1 VGDFFVRL
9 TVRAAS
15 AALLSCAFVSQ
26 TCPLPPASAATTAP
40 LTRTVAAPVPT
51 AVPTAVPLHA
61 QSRSPKSVRHPF
73 AVLDPNTVRPVVTSD
88 VRRSSAIKMA
98 GPPMLGAHE
107 IDGPLRAAQERRRR
121 LQSSS
126 PQRQAPLIVQPQAP
140 SVAQPQA
147 PSSVQPSRAVPGPLT
162 SRALPGL
169 LTSRTSLGAVRTTQ
183 SVVGTDWGAGT
194 GINPW
199 WRYQEQNV
207 PGGGHVMVNVGTG
220 NYMLQE
226 DDMSVPHK
234 GIALAFRRTYNSQS
248 GHNITSS
255 DGGPAGL
262 YGNGWTS
269 TYDAHLT
276 GDAVHALSVWDID
289 GARYDYTIASD
300 GLTWLAPAGQHAQLT
315 SDGGCGFLWTK
326 KSGTTYHF
334 YTPTTIAAC
343 PTWAQYAGYSG
354 RIYQIVG
361 RNRNITLTFSYG
373 FDNGDTSASGKI
385 GVITAYTESGL
396 QATVT
401 MADFS
406 GHRLAY
412 GLSPPSG
419 AATYYNY
426 DASGNLTSVG
436 MPPNTAGSTMR
447 YETYGYATAGNGA
460 SYLAWAASPRW
471 YATSAAEGAYVYFG
485 AAPLGTTVLLVGI
498 GHMGYVNP
506 TIADQAYGGNGGV
519 LQPGAATGLQQ
530 FLLEYYT
537 GLGTPNASFSDTD
550 GHMATWTLDAAGRP
564 VQSSECTASTN
575 QGQQCTGTWLTT
587 SESWDASNNLI
598 ATVEPRGNALG
609 ANPQAFQTDYAYDAN
624 GNTIA
629 AAKPST
635 TSSQGT
641 FRPTSLYDYDA
652 YNNVTAYCDEIQ
664 THAAG
669 ADWIAAPAT
678 SDVLCASHGGA
689 HASFAF
695 AYPSYQPYGRLTAMT
710 TPLGYTRQIA
720 YASGQ
725 QAGNDYGLPTSVTGS
740 AFSQPD
746 GTTITPAQSFWY
758 DGHGNL
764 RCYSKGQGTYVL
776 SYDGLN
782 RMTSVADPDDSSANA
797 GSICG
802 KTTGRSGWNT
812 QTTDTYFPD
821 GSKATTQTPAERAFG
836 VSTTFAYDPDGQVT
850 AQTDHH
856 GCTSSSSSSCPGGT
870 THKWYDGA
878 DRLVQVAQPK
888 DAASDT
894 SPWMLRY
901 IYDLSA
907 GAGVAIT
914 GSTTFAAYG
923 NLYKTQSL
931 LNGWTDQ
938 RGSAFDALDREVQK
952 FAYSITATDGS
963 IGSPLALETTTLQ
976 YDAGSPATLGLV
988 TKKTNPNNESVTY
1001 TYDSAG
1007 HKASETYAG
1016 ENGVTPNETYLYD
1029 ANGRAVQITSSAFGM
1044 QQYQYDADGRLT
1056 QSVEPSG
1063 GGVTNPA
1070 QISYAYLPDGQKS
1083 GLSVSSAHLNQS
1095 NIISYSYRA
1104 DGMLQTQAL
1113 NAFGGAVWNKTYTDA
1128 GRLLGITGIDIQS
1141 QTYDSSGQLSTY
1153 ALRGGTVT
1161 FTHDPEGSVLTSVLP
1176 SVYQPGGGAPATETL
1191 TNTVNAR
1198 GELYDQQ
1205 WAPNEYS
1212 QLPHRHGSVTA
1223 GYMSMLSVPLPSD
1236 SNPDAAQPCTDYPDL
1251 LNGTRVEM
1259 ACMGQDATY
1268 GTYRFPQGTDDTY
1281 TFDAS
1286 GRAAKHVNT
1295 SNKFFSFQNP
1305 TTGSTTTAKNTT
1317 KTGTALNTYD
1327 AENHLAK
1334 SQLTVI
1340 TKITD
1345 ALTNQVSTTTE
1356 DQGTTTIGWG
1366 PNGHPALVDGHWSGH
1381 AGLPAMTLH
1390 WDGDLL
1396 LFVTDTVGNVI
1407 DFKVGLDGDVDPTNA
1422 AHPGPIAIERDAAGV
1437 ALEYGDTT
1445 SFSGLLF
1452 AETSTTTAP
1461 TAGNPNFTGAASPY
1475 FQYNRP
1481 DGLSGTALPVAVN
1494 GVRAFDSTLGTWT
1507 TPDAFEGDPRAPA
1520 SQQRYMWNRSNPF
1533 EYSDPSGY
1541 YPGQVGDAANQPY
1554 FGDTSDPESN
1564 THQVAQASEENLL
1577 VQLYRLVVRGG
1588 SHGSEDIGTFSSEEL
1603 LAEKFAKHG
1612 GEVGAKTESAYEDL
1626 ARNLLVRAVWGRTGT
1641 EFVIDISSNGKL
1653 ALKVFDIEKGRIGI
1667 YSTKGRVQT
1676 YYAMTK
1682 SAWIKMTDGLQIQ
1695 HIFPPLQDL

>member
-1 VGDFFVRL
+1 VGDFFVQFR
-9 TVRAAS
+9 VRAAS

-51 AVPTAVPLHA
+51 AVPTIVPLHA
-61 QSRSPKSVRHPF
+61 QLRSPKSVRHAF
-73 AVLDPNTVRPVVTSD
+73 AALDPGMVRPVVTSD
-88 VRRSSAIKMA
+88 VRRSWAIKMA

-121 LQSSS
+121 LQSTS
-126 PQRQAPLIVQPQAP
+126 PQRQAPLVVQPQAP
-140 SVAQPQA
+140 SPAQPG
-147 PSSVQPSRAVPGPLT
+147 SSPMQPT
-162 SRALPGL
+162 HTLPEP

-248 GHNITSS
+248 GHNITGS
-255 DGGPAGL
+255 DGGPPSL

-289 GARYDYTIASD
+289 GARYDYTISSD
-300 GLTWLAPAGQHAQLT
+300 GVTWLAPAGQHAFLT

-343 PTWAQYAGYSG
+343 PTWTQYAGYSG

-361 RNRNITLTFSYG
+361 RNRNITLSFSYG

-485 AAPLGTTVLLVGI
+485 AAPLGNTVQLVGI

-506 TIADQAYGGNGGV
+506 AIADQAYGGNGGV

-537 GLGTPNASFSDTD
+537 GLGTPNASFTDTD
-550 GHMATWTLDAAGRP
+550 GHMATWTLDSVGRP
-564 VQSSECTASTN
+564 VQSGECTASTG

-587 SESWDASNNLI
+587 SESWDSSNDLI
-598 ATVEPRGNALG
+598 ASVEPRGNAAG

-629 AAKPST
+629 VAKPST

-641 FRPTSLYDYDA
+641 FRPTALYDYDA
-652 YNNVTAYCDEIQ
+652 YNNVTAYCDETQ

-669 ADWIAAPAT
+669 ADWTSAPPT
-678 SDVLCASHGGA
+678 TDSLCASHGGA
-689 HASFAF
+689 HAGFAF

-740 AFSQPD
+740 AFAQPD
-746 GTTITPAQSFWY
+746 GTTITPTQSFWY

-776 SYDGLN
+776 SYDALN

-797 GSICG
+797 GSLCG

-821 GSKATTQTPAERAFG
+821 GSKTSTQTPAERAFG
-836 VSTTFAYDPDGQVT
+836 VSTTFAYDPDGQVI

-856 GCTSSSSSSCPGGT
+856 GCTSSSSCPGGT

-894 SPWMLRY
+894 SPWILRY

-923 NLYKTQSL
+923 NLYKTQTL

-938 RGSAFDALDREVQK
+938 RGSAFDALDRETQK

-963 IGSPLALETTTLQ
+963 IGSPLALETTTVQ

-1001 TYDSAG
+1001 SYDAAG
-1007 HKASETYAG
+1007 HKTSETYAG
-1016 ENGVTPNETYLYD
+1016 ENGVTPNEIYLYD
-1029 ANGRAVQITSSAFGM
+1029 PNGRAVQITSSAFGI

-1056 QSVEPSG
+1056 QSIEPNG

-1070 QISYAYLPDGQKS
+1070 QISYSYLPDGQKS
-1083 GLSVSSAHLNQS
+1083 GVSVSSAHLNQS

-1104 DGMLQTQAL
+1104 DGMLQAQAL

-1128 GRLLGITGIDIQS
+1128 GRLLGVTGIDTEA
-1141 QTYDSSGQLSTY
+1141 QTYDTAGQLVTDV
-1153 ALRGGTVT
+1153 LRGGTLT
-1161 FTHDPEGSVLTSVLP
+1161 FARDPEGGVLTTAIP
-1176 SVYQPGGGAPATETL
+1176 AVYSPAGGAPTAETL
-1191 TNTVNAR
+1191 INTVNAR

-1205 WAPNEYS
+1205 WAPNPYS

-1223 GYMSMLSVPLPSD
+1223 GYLSMLTVPLPSD
-1236 SNPDAAQPCTDYPDL
+1236 SNPDAAQPCTDYPDV

-1259 ACMGQDATY
+1259 ACNGTDATY
-1268 GTYRFPQGTDDTY
+1268 GTYRFPQGTDDQY

-1286 GRAAKHVNT
+1286 GRAVTHVNT
-1295 SNKFFSFQNP
+1295 SNKFFSYQNP
-1305 TTGSTTTAKNTT
+1305 NGTYTSAKNTK
-1317 KTGTALNTYD
+1317 KTGTVVSTYD
-1327 AENHLAK
+1327 AENHLAR
-1334 SQLTVI
+1334 SHPTVV

-1356 DQGTTTIGWG
+1356 DDGTTTIGWG
-1366 PNGHPALVDGHWSGH
+1366 PNGHPALVAGNWVLH
-1381 AGLPAMTLH
+1381 APLPAMTLH

-1396 LFVTDTVGNVI
+1396 LFVTDTAGNVI
-1407 DFKVGLDGDVDPTNA
+1407 DFKVGLDGDVDPTNT
-1422 AHPGPIAIERDAAGV
+1422 AHPGPNAIERDPAGV
-1437 ALEYGDTT
+1437 AIEYANVTDY
-1445 SFSGLLF
+1445 SGLLATDPSF
-1452 AETSTTTAP
+1452 TIVTATGNTSFP
-1461 TAGNPNFTGAASPY
+1461 GSVSPY
-1475 FQYNRP
+1475 FQYNRS
-1481 DGLSGTALPVAVN
+1481 DGLSGIALPVAIN

-1507 TPDAFEGDPRAPA
+1507 TPDAYEGDVHDPA
-1520 SQQRYMWNRSNPF
+1520 SQQRYMWNRNNPYD
-1533 EYSDPSGY
+1533 YSDPTGFY
-1541 YPGQVGDAANQPY
+1541 AGQVGDASNHAYFQGDAAFEVTPPENFPRNEHEAAQQLNNVDWDEANRSAQTTAGAACFHCHHMVPKNLKR
-1554 FGDTSDPESN
+1554 GEPARAKMKQLGVDLDDSDNLTPVREPGGHLAGGLHTN
-1564 THQVAQASEENLL
+1564 VAVDWVNSMITRAKNQADLRRILHEI
-1577 VQLYRLVVRGG
+1577 
-1588 SHGSEDIGTFSSEEL
+1588 EDAIQSGRFP
-1603 LAEKFAKHG
+1603 
-1612 GEVGAKTESAYEDL
+1612 GAK
-1626 ARNLLVRAVWGRTGT
+1626 R
-1641 EFVIDISSNGKL
+1641 
-1653 ALKVFDIEKGRIGI
+1653 
-1667 YSTKGRVQT
+1667 
-1676 YYAMTK
+1676 
-1682 SAWIKMTDGLQIQ
+1682 
-1695 HIFPPLQDL
+1695 